1 MIEREDGSTEAAVLG
16 VQPVDLLL
24 LVPLN
29 SVNSSQQSQLLRA

>member
-24 LVPLN
+24 LVP
-29 SVNSSQQSQLLRA
+29 VCSSQQSQLLTA